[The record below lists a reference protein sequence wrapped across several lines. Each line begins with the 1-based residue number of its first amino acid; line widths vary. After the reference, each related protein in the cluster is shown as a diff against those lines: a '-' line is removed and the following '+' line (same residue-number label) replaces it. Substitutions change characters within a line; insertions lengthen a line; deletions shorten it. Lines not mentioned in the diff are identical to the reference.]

1 MSEEE
6 PGGEENFRNLFRTS
20 EVVSFLIFVVLI
32 AFFFMFL
39 KQSGGRVSNKGS
51 PTISV
56 AYGKSEKEI
65 GSLMTEIRNGGD
77 MPPLEDD
84 FVMDKSTDLA
94 SQDHNIVIKSEKT
107 EQYLNLILLNLQKNF
122 PDKWKARVIKF
133 RVYDDRYVGKINNAF
148 SLPAETVYVGITQ
161 ILHVNDEA
169 EMAALLSHEVS
180 HIMLRHSA
188 QLRKVI
194 KNSTIFLQRAFIKKD
209 FEKVVLIYFAVQKLL
224 GTTESAVGIVPMEFE
239 TEADRMSQTIIRD
252 SGYDDLALAVSLER
266 IEKTYGGGIFTQI
279 MLKRI
284 RDLKNGSK
292 KKPGLAHV
300 GKAFIVSNKEDLN
313 SVQANLQRFIDELA
327 LK

>member
-1 MSEEE
+1 MSE
-6 PGGEENFRNLFRTS
+6 GESDSKENFQDLYRTG
-20 EVVSFLIFVVLI
+20 EVISFLIFIFLI
-32 AFFFMFL
+32 VFFFVSL
-39 KQSGGRVSNKGS
+39 KRFGDQVSNKGL
-51 PTISV
+51 PIISA

-65 GSLMTEIRNGGD
+65 GSLMTEIRNGGE
-77 MPPLEDD
+77 MPILEED
-84 FVMDKSTDLA
+84 FVMDKSADLA
-94 SQDHNIVIKSEKT
+94 SQDQNIVVKNEKI
-107 EQYLNLILLNLQKNF
+107 EQYLNLILSNLQKNF
-122 PDKWKARVIKF
+122 PEKWRTRVVKLRI
-133 RVYDDRYVGKINNAF
+133 YDDRYVGKINNAF

-161 ILHVNDEA
+161 IFHVNDEA

-209 FEKVVLIYFAVQKLL
+209 FEKVVLIYFVVQKLL

-239 TEADRMSQTIIRD
+239 TEADRMSQIIIRD

-284 RDLKNGSK
+284 RDLKSGSK
-292 KKPGLAHV
+292 KKPGLAYI
-300 GKAFIVSNKEDLN
+300 GKSFIVSNKEDLN